1 MIFVKPSID
10 PCSPCSHQATAAA
23 KWLCCLVA
31 VWFYQHG
38 WHQQRSHH
46 RPVHQTAPWLAPQWL
61 GEVDQVGTSLD
72 SATQVVLGFWPTK
85 SQQIIRKLERM
96 THDTPPPQGPPRFVS
111 CRFVSR
117 QSGTMQILRLVFHP
131 FLWVLLKPLTE
142 SEVVPSITRNGW
154 YVPSEG
160 LAGGFTVLYCFWCKH
175 QI

>member
-1 MIFVKPSID
+1 MMIFVKPSID

-46 RPVHQTAPWLAPQWL
+46 RPVHQTTPWLAPQCWARWIRWERAL
-61 GEVDQVGTSLD
+61 TAQ
-72 SATQVVLGFWPTK
+72 
-85 SQQIIRKLERM
+85 RKLFWAFDILNRNKSYENWNAWLM
-96 THDTPPPQGPPRFVS
+96 TLHLPKGPLDLYLVDLYQDKVGQCKYCVWFS
-111 CRFVSR
+111 
-117 QSGTMQILRLVFHP
+117 ILLR
-131 FLWVLLKPLTE
+131 VLLKPLTE
-142 SEVVPSITRNGW
+142 SQVVPSITRNGW